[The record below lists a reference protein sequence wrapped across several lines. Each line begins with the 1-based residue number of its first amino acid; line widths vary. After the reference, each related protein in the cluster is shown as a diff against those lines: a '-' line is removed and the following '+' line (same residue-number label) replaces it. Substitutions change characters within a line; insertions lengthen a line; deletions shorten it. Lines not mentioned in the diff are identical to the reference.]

1 MKQRLKLFEERIE
14 RGSHIIF
21 IEHYD
26 NDDLEINIFD
36 TLGNLVEFIEIVD
49 KVIMLSKAT
58 LKHALVSKL
67 LLVHEKH
74 FHQQVPQ
81 GGRA

>member
-26 NDDLEINIFD
+26 NDDLEINIYD
-36 TLGNLVEFIEIVD
+36 ELGNLVEFIEIVD
-49 KVIMLSKAT
+49 EPPTDYWFNLN
-58 LKHALVSKL
+58 
-67 LLVHEKH
+67 
-74 FHQQVPQ
+74 
-81 GGRA
+81 